1 MVSGAPRREVVAA
14 AVRLFLAF
22 VPLMILKTL
31 QPLRILDLAGGDVEV
46 ANDWWARLLAVSN
59 AVTLGTTCALCVAS
73 DVYGR
78 RPALVVCCVG
88 LVVDAAAC
96 VFAPS
101 LAWLVAGHSFAY
113 AFGSPWALLALS
125 FANVGDVIGGVG
137 KG

>member
-59 AVTLGTTCALCVAS
+59 AVTLGTVSYTHLTLPTKA
-73 DVYGR
+73 
-78 RPALVVCCVG
+78 
-88 LVVDAAAC
+88 
-96 VFAPS
+96 
-101 LAWLVAGHSFAY
+101 
-113 AFGSPWALLALS
+113 
-125 FANVGDVIGGVG
+125 
-137 KG
+137 